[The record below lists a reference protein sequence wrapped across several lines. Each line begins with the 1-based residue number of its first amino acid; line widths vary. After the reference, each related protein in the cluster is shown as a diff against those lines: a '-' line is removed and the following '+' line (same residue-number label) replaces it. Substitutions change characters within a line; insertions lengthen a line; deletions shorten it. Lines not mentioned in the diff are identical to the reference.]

1 MISPYSR
8 AYTPPAPTVEVRF
21 EVYGEDKSTE
31 LLSAFV
37 DSGAD
42 ATIVPYRYLQ
52 PLALQV
58 DNRKHIRSQWGE
70 RRAVDIYLLD
80 ILIGDI
86 RIPVVEVVSDR
97 SGDELIL
104 GRNVLNYLRVV
115 LNGLKQVT
123 EIYEY

>member
-1 MISPYSR
+1 MTFPYSR
-8 AYTPPAPTVEVRF
+8 AYTPPAPIVEVQF
-21 EVYGEDKSTE
+21 EVYGEDKSTGP
-31 LLSAFV
+31 LSAFV

-42 ATIVPYRYLQ
+42 ATIVPYPYLQ

-58 DNRKHIRSQWGE
+58 DNRKYIRSQWGE
-70 RRAVDIYLLD
+70 RRSVDIYLLD

-115 LNGLKQVT
+115 LNGLKQTT

>member
-1 MISPYSR
+1 MFPYSR
-8 AYTPPAPTVEVRF
+8 TYSPPAPIVEVQF
-21 EVYGEDKSTE
+21 EVYGEDKSTG

-42 ATIVPYRYLQ
+42 GTIVPYRYLQ

-58 DNRKHIRSQWGE
+58 DNRKYVRGQWGE
-70 RRAVDIYLLD
+70 RRAADIYLLD
-80 ILIGDI
+80 IIIRDI

-97 SGDELIL
+97 SGDEIIL

-115 LNGLKQVT
+115 LNGLKQTT

>member
-1 MISPYSR
+1 MIFPYSR
-8 AYTPPAPTVEVRF
+8 VYTPPAPTVEVTF
-21 EVYGEDKSTE
+21 EVFGEGKSTG

-52 PLALQV
+52 PLVLQV
-58 DNRKHIRSQWGE
+58 DNRKYLRSQWGE
-70 RRAVDIYLLD
+70 RRVVDIYLLD
-80 ILIGDI
+80 VVIRDI
-86 RIPVVEVVSDR
+86 RIPIVEVVSDR

>member
-1 MISPYSR
+1 
-8 AYTPPAPTVEVRF
+8 
-21 EVYGEDKSTE
+21 VYGEDKSTGP
-31 LLSAFV
+31 LSAFV

-58 DNRKHIRSQWGE
+58 DNRKYIRSQWGE
-70 RRAVDIYLLD
+70 RRSVDIYLLD

-115 LNGLKQVT
+115 LNGLKQTT